1 MLIPCL
7 VSQATSQ
14 GNESPAFHLHQG
26 SIGSLIRSN
35 ISIPLLPIERKGE
48 RDGERETERETE
60 GERRRER
67 DGGREREGRREGE
80 GEEEGEGKGEGERE
94 E

>member
-1 MLIPCL
+1 M
-7 VSQATSQ
+7 SGSQ
-14 GNESPAFHLHQG
+14 GGEGPAFRLPRRSTGHLA
-26 SIGSLIRSN
+26 RSN

-48 RDGERETERETE
+48 RDGERE
-60 GERRRER
+60 RRRER
-67 DGGREREGRREGE
+67 EGGREGE